1 MTTPARRLPSLLCLA
16 SLLAV
21 ALGIAAS
28 ACGGKDAPSPGMVPA
43 VRDDDAGAEEDD
55 DDRDGD
61 DCPEDNPY
69 CDPGDGDQAE
79 CGNTPIDLTPAGVN
93 IMVAVDGAASMATHW
108 SKIKK
113 AISDLRN
120 AHPDAAMGVQLFWG
134 ELADWTSGWEKNN
147 WCGAT
152 KSNFK
157 DVSGATAEQL
167 LQVLGD
173 APPGGSYGLGGLW
186 ETTPVIE
193 PLNYYLK
200 NATKLADPA
209 RTNYLLFITNG
220 NDNCFGSVFAQPT
233 DKLLAYQKLAV
244 ELGKRN
250 IRIIPIG
257 FDASAAPGSTGV
269 IGTVNGNTDLEVLS
283 TLLQYGGSGLKVVPK
298 VDDPAKFSDVLAQV
312 GKSVRNCR
320 FVIPDALDP
329 EKGVNPFQLDFV
341 INGKVVKRDRTHQ
354 EGWNFVGGDSSQVEL
369 FGQACQALQSDAKKF
384 EARKTCASD
393 VCGTA
398 SIKVETKPRAVLFV
412 FDVSTSRIQCTDGTS
427 SCQVA
432 PQLGMRP
439 SLSYWEAAGHAVNQ
453 VLVAPINDDI
463 EFGIQFFPAKTSS
476 ALSCDVASSPEVPCA
491 DGTEISLMSTILEK
505 LPFGSSPLLS
515 VLQNVANAPGRLADP
530 EVKGAVVV
538 LSAGGDNCSGLE
550 QSALV
555 EQLGAASKKLLEA
568 NVQSYAV
575 RYGLPA
581 DRTPENE
588 AQLRAIAQN
597 GGTDMSDPND
607 PSKTPYVDAKDDAE
621 LNQALAKISD
631 TLATCSFGVDGFS
644 ADADKGNAN
653 LYLNG
658 QAIPFDKEHAGKA
671 GWDWTDEQQNAIQL
685 FGEACNAFKNNRR
698 TSVIVELGCEPIVL
712 L

>member
-1 MTTPARRLPSLLCLA
+1 VLA
-16 SLLAV
+16 LWFGLA
-21 ALGIAAS
+21 AG
-28 ACGGKDAPSPGMVPA
+28 ACAGKEGPQPGKEPVLN
-43 VRDDDAGAEEDD
+43 DDDAASDD
-55 DDRDGD
+55 DGDGEGDGD
-61 DCPEDNPY
+61 EEQDCPEDNPY
-69 CDPGDGDQAE
+69 CESGDGDASD

-108 SKIKK
+108 TKIKN
-113 AISDLRN
+113 AIRDLRA

-134 ELADWTSGWEKNN
+134 EIADWTSGWEKNN

-152 KSNFK
+152 KNTFK
-157 DVSGATAEQL
+157 DVSSATADQL
-167 LQVLGD
+167 VKVLGD

-193 PLNYYLK
+193 PLNYYLEH
-200 NATKLADPA
+200 ATKLADPE

-220 NDNCFGSVFAQPT
+220 NDNCFGSVFAQAT

-257 FDASAAPGSTGV
+257 FDASAVPGSTGV

-283 TLLQYGGSGLKVVPK
+283 TLLMYGGSGLKSVPK
-298 VDDPAKFSDVLAQV
+298 VDDPDKFSDVLAEV

-329 EKGVNPFQLDFV
+329 EKGVNPFQLDFEV
-341 INGKVVKRDRTHQ
+341 NGRLVKRDRTHQ
-354 EGWNFVGGDSSQVEL
+354 EGWNFVEGDATQVEL
-369 FGQACQALQSDAKKF
+369 FGQACQALQGKAKL
-384 EARKTCASD
+384 EARKTCESN

-398 SIKVETKPRAVLFV
+398 SIKVETKPRAVLFA
-412 FDVSTSRIQCTDGTS
+412 FDVSTSRIQCTDGTT

-439 SLSYWEAAGHAVNQ
+439 SVSYWEAAGHAVNQ
-453 VLVAPINDDI
+453 ALVAPINDDI

-476 ALSCDVASSPEVPCA
+476 ALSCEVAAEPEIPCA
-491 DGTEISLMSTILEK
+491 DGTEISVMSTILEK
-505 LPFGSSPLLS
+505 LPFGSSPLS
-515 VLQNVANAPGRLADP
+515 QVLQSIAAAPGRLAEPD
-530 EVKGAVVV
+530 VKGAVVV
-538 LSAGGDNCSGLE
+538 LSAGGDNCAGVE
-550 QSALV
+550 QSALL

-568 NVQSYAV
+568 NVQTYVV
-575 RYGLPA
+575 RYGLPS
-581 DRTPENE
+581 DKTPENE
-588 AQLRAIAQN
+588 AQLRAIVEN
-597 GGTDMSDPND
+597 GGTDLSAGDPE
-607 PSKTPYVDAKDDAE
+607 KLPYVDAKDDAE
-621 LNQALAKISD
+621 LNQALARISD
-631 TLATCSFGVDGFS
+631 SLASCSFGVEGFS
-644 ADADKGNAN
+644 EDADKANAN

-658 QAIPFDKEHAGKA
+658 QGIPFDREHAA
-671 GWDWTDEQQNAIQL
+671 QEGWDWTDANQNAIQL

-698 TSVIVELGCEPIVL
+698 TSVIVELGCAPIVL